1 MRMQPRKKG
10 LEQTRR
16 RSTCSSQE
24 PGPASAPRDGRR
36 TFPCGRR
43 ESVRWSILSETS
55 KQLFGR
61 GRAVDVGAQRPR
73 LANEIVCGHFVHVE
87 RNSAPSGERIGD
99 LAGVPHRDRHPA
111 MGVPHPEIKRR
122 ADAADRTAKHRA
134 AERVRAPGRARAR
147 SCDGLSL
154 PGPPASRLVHANPD
168 ATSTMAATPT
178 TRRTG
183 CLWRPRIPLWIVT
196 RRRGLARRTPAL
208 DVRSALACETA
219 RRASAGACVER
230 WLSGT
235 RAAFRATM
243 GPVALVASGSSHRL
257 ASATRAGLRAGG
269 GGSVAARPA
278 MKILACRRAS
288 RSQSAMCMSGWAS
301 IAPVRMMSL
310 GVTPG
315 RMV

>member
-196 RRRGLARRTPAL
+196 RRRGLARRMSSHEHRRQTSARRWRVRRRVVHPPAPAWSGGFRGL
-208 DVRSALACETA
+208 APPSAPRWVRSLLWRQA
-219 RRASAGACVER
+219 RLIDLRLRRVRVCGREGVGR
-230 WLSGT
+230 WQ
-235 RAAFRATM
+235 R
-243 GPVALVASGSSHRL
+243 
-257 ASATRAGLRAGG
+257 GLR
-269 GGSVAARPA
+269 
-278 MKILACRRAS
+278 
-288 RSQSAMCMSGWAS
+288 
-301 IAPVRMMSL
+301 
-310 GVTPG
+310 
-315 RMV
+315 